1 MKWTEIAGR
10 ANILMNVPM
19 AEGDRKLKGESVAE
33 LILLRVAYE
42 RKRDELRQ
50 FMQDVAKR
58 LKPEGYDEREA
69 KVLRMR
75 DIEERAKAA
84 EKGGDAPEDV
94 ETRRATSPTPEELEE
109 AKETRADVLD
119 PHAGEKE
126 ALHNDYL
133 AAQGRPMDEEEPAP
147 AKGLSRAA
155 FADICSLLGTE
166 GDTAMLLPG
175 QEKPVP
181 VAKAQL
187 LTWIAQMVED

>member
-10 ANILMNVPM
+10 ANILRNVPM
-19 AEGDRKLKGESVAE
+19 AGGDRKLKGESVAE

-58 LKPEGYDEREA
+58 LKPEGYDDREA

-84 EKGGDAPEDV
+84 EEGGDNAP
-94 ETRRATSPTPEELEE
+94 APEELEE
-109 AKETRADVLD
+109 AKETRADVLET
-119 PHAGEKE
+119 HEREKE
-126 ALHNDYL
+126 ELEKAFLE
-133 AAQGRPMDEEEPAP
+133 AQERKMDEDAPAP

-155 FADICSLLGTE
+155 FADVCSLLGTE

>member
-75 DIEERAKAA
+75 EIEERAKAA
-84 EKGGDAPEDV
+84 EESKGGDNAP
-94 ETRRATSPTPEELEE
+94 APEELEE
-109 AKETRADVLD
+109 AKETRADVLET
-119 PHAGEKE
+119 HEREKE
-126 ALHNDYL
+126 ELEKAFLE
-133 AAQGRPMDEEEPAP
+133 AQERKMDEEEPSP

>member
-75 DIEERAKAA
+75 EIEERAKAA
-84 EKGGDAPEDV
+84 EESKGCDNAP
-94 ETRRATSPTPEELEE
+94 APEELKE
-109 AKETRADVLD
+109 AKETRADVLET
-119 PHAGEKE
+119 HEREKE
-126 ALHNDYL
+126 ELEKAFLE
-133 AAQGRPMDEEEPAP
+133 AQERKMDEEEPAP

-175 QEKPVP
+175 QEKPLP

>member
-10 ANILMNVPM
+10 ANILRNVPM

-84 EKGGDAPEDV
+84 EKGGDNA
-94 ETRRATSPTPEELEE
+94 PTPEELKE
-109 AKETRADVLD
+109 AKETRADVLET
-119 PHAGEKE
+119 HEREKE
-126 ALHNDYL
+126 ELEKAFLE
-133 AAQGRPMDEEEPAP
+133 AQERKMDEEEPSP

>member
-69 KVLRMR
+69 KVQRMR

-84 EKGGDAPEDV
+84 EKGGDNAP
-94 ETRRATSPTPEELEE
+94 APEELEE
-109 AKETRADVLD
+109 AKETRADVLET
-119 PHAGEKE
+119 HEREKE
-126 ALHNDYL
+126 ELEKAFLE
-133 AAQGRPMDEEEPAP
+133 AQERKMDEEEPSP

-175 QEKPVP
+175 QEKPLP

>member
-10 ANILMNVPM
+10 ANILRNVPM

-42 RKRDELRQ
+42 RKQDELRQ

-75 DIEERAKAA
+75 EIEERAQADK
-84 EKGGDAPEDV
+84 EGDAP
-94 ETRRATSPTPEELEE
+94 APEELEE
-109 AKETRADVLD
+109 ARKTRAETLET
-119 PHAGEKE
+119 HEKE
-126 ALHNDYL
+126 KEELEKAFME
-133 AAQGRPMDEEEPAP
+133 AQERKMDEDAPAP

-155 FADICSLLGTE
+155 FADVCSLLGTE

-181 VAKAQL
+181 VSKAQL
-187 LTWIAQMVED
+187 LTWLAQMVEEG

>member
-69 KVLRMR
+69 KVARMR

-84 EKGGDAPEDV
+84 EKGGDNA
-94 ETRRATSPTPEELEE
+94 PTPEELEE
-109 AKETRADVLD
+109 ARKTRADVLET
-119 PHAGEKE
+119 HEREKE
-126 ALHNDYL
+126 ELEKAFLE
-133 AAQGRPMDEEEPAP
+133 AQERKMDEEEPSP

>member
-69 KVLRMR
+69 RVARMR
-75 DIEERAKAA
+75 DIEERAKAS
-84 EKGGDAPEDV
+84 EKGDNAP
-94 ETRRATSPTPEELEE
+94 APEELEE
-109 AKETRADVLD
+109 ARKTRAETLET
-119 PHAGEKE
+119 HEKE
-126 ALHNDYL
+126 KEELEKAFME
-133 AAQGRPMDEEEPAP
+133 AQERKMDEDAPAP

-181 VAKAQL
+181 VSKAQL
-187 LTWIAQMVED
+187 LTWLAQMVEEG

>member
-10 ANILMNVPM
+10 ANILRNVPM

-42 RKRDELRQ
+42 RKQDELRQ

-58 LKPEGYDEREA
+58 LKPEGYDDREA

-75 DIEERAKAA
+75 EIEERAQAA
-84 EKGGDAPEDV
+84 KDAKEGGDA
-94 ETRRATSPTPEELEE
+94 PTPEELEE
-109 AKETRADVLD
+109 AAKTRAETLET
-119 PHAGEKE
+119 HEKE
-126 ALHNDYL
+126 KEELEKAFLE
-133 AAQGRPMDEEEPAP
+133 AQERKMDEDAPAP

-181 VAKAQL
+181 VSKAQL
-187 LTWIAQMVED
+187 LTWIAQMVEEG

>member
-10 ANILMNVPM
+10 ANILRNVPM

-42 RKRDELRQ
+42 RKQDELRQ

-75 DIEERAKAA
+75 EIEERAKAA
-84 EKGGDAPEDV
+84 EKGGGD
-94 ETRRATSPTPEELEE
+94 TPTPEELEE
-109 AKETRADVLD
+109 AKETRADVLET
-119 PHAGEKE
+119 HEREKE
-126 ALHNDYL
+126 ELEKAFLE
-133 AAQGRPMDEEEPAP
+133 AQERKMDEEEPSP

>member
-10 ANILMNVPM
+10 ANILRNVPM
-19 AEGDRKLKGESVAE
+19 AQGDRKLRGESVAE

-42 RKRDELRQ
+42 RKQDELRQ

-58 LKPEGYDEREA
+58 LKPEGYDDRED

-75 DIEERAKAA
+75 EIEERAKAA
-84 EKGGDAPEDV
+84 KEGGDA
-94 ETRRATSPTPEELEE
+94 PTPEELEE
-109 AKETRADVLD
+109 AAKTRAETLET
-119 PHAGEKE
+119 HEKE
-126 ALHNDYL
+126 KEELEKAFLE
-133 AAQGRPMDEEEPAP
+133 AQERKMDEEEPSP
-147 AKGLSRAA
+147 ARGLSRAA
-155 FADICSLLGTE
+155 FADVCSLLGTE

-187 LTWIAQMVED
+187 LTWLAQMVEEG

>member
-10 ANILMNVPM
+10 ANILRNVPM

-84 EKGGDAPEDV
+84 EKGGDNA
-94 ETRRATSPTPEELEE
+94 PTPEELEE
-109 AKETRADVLD
+109 AKETRADVLET
-119 PHAGEKE
+119 HEREKE
-126 ALHNDYL
+126 ELEKAFLE
-133 AAQGRPMDEEEPAP
+133 AQERKMDEEEPAP

>member
-84 EKGGDAPEDV
+84 EKGGDNA
-94 ETRRATSPTPEELEE
+94 PTPEELEE
-109 AKETRADVLD
+109 AAKTRAETLET
-119 PHAGEKE
+119 HEKE
-126 ALHNDYL
+126 KEELEKAFLE
-133 AAQGRPMDEEEPAP
+133 AQERKMDEEEPSP

-181 VAKAQL
+181 VSKAQL